1 MAIIHCLRKDRKWL
15 TYCGRSL
22 DHFAGR
28 LSHSQ
33 LKAAFGY
40 HQNSDAFISGK
51 DGEDF
56 DRKCLTCLHS
66 ARVEKKR
73 AILKAV
79 ALAEKKFPKWT
90 RPPAKWIHKRKEPI

>member
-1 MAIIHCLRKDRKWL
+1 MTTIHCLRKDRKWL

-22 DHFAGR
+22 EHLRGR
-28 LSHSQ
+28 SSPSL

-40 HQNSDAFISGK
+40 HQNSDAFSLGT

-56 DRKCLTCLHS
+56 ERKCLTCLQ
-66 ARVEKKR
+66 AVRVEKKR

-79 ALAEKKFPKWT
+79 AIAEKKFPKWT
-90 RPPAKWIHKRKEPI
+90 APARRTFKRGAR